1 MKRAVAYLRV
11 STKAQVDKDP
21 DGLSLPVQ
29 KQYAE
34 QKAAQLD
41 AVIVEY
47 YVERGQSAR
56 TMRRDELQRLC
67 ARLRESRDL
76 DYVIVLSLNRLA
88 RDVGDFDRL
97 WDDYITPAG
106 AELVSVLETFDNTP
120 GGRFM
125 AHVSQLRRSTTQ
137 PRRRSGCAWASRA
150 RCKVG
155 GTSGL
160 APLGYRNVSKIVDGR
175 TVKSVGVDPER
186 APQVVEAFELYAT
199 GDWSLPELLDEVT
212 KRGFRTRATRAR
224 SSKPLAL
231 AQLHR
236 MLKNPYYCGDVT
248 HRGARYEGRHEALID
263 RELFERVQSVMSA
276 HYKAGEREQRHRHY
290 LKGLLVCHRCGSR
303 MTLAVTTKGY
313 RYFYCLGRHRRN
325 GCDQPYLPIEAV
337 EREVLAAYRGLQVPE
352 RDVAWLRLALAE
364 HLSEEEKRRARVVE
378 RARRTIA
385 RLDGE
390 RTRLLQAHLAGAVP
404 LDLLQREQARLSRE
418 LGHAQAQLATAEA
431 RDHDE
436 LAVTLDEATALLL
449 DPEATYRALPHD
461 ELRRQ
466 YNMIFFERL
475 EVDGVQLTA
484 HVMRPMAA
492 LVEMAREGG
501 RAYQRSRGTQVPASE
516 LDLTER
522 SILVAAGVRTS
533 SIWSGR
539 RESNPRSQLG
549 KLMFCR

>member
-11 STKAQVDKDP
+11 STKAQVDKDLDP

-34 QKAAQLD
+34 QKAAQLE

-47 YVERGQSAR
+47 YIERGQSAR

-67 ARLRESRDL
+67 GRLRESRDL

-97 WDDYITPAG
+97 WDDFITPAG

-125 AHVSQLRRSTTQ
+125 AHVLAAKAEYDSAQTAERVRM
-137 PRRRSGCAWASRA
+137 GIA
-150 RCKVG
+150 RKVQVG

-160 APLGYRNVSKIVDGR
+160 APLGYRNVSTVLDGR
-175 TVKSVGVDPER
+175 TVKSVAVDPER

-212 KRGFRTRATRAR
+212 KRGLRTRATRAR

-248 HRGARYEGRHEALID
+248 HRGARYEGRHEALVD
-263 RELFERVQSVMSA
+263 RELFERVQAIMSA
-276 HYKAGEREQRHRHY
+276 HYKAGDREQRHRHY
-290 LKGLLVCHRCGSR
+290 LKGLLSCHRCGSR

-325 GCDQPYLPIEAV
+325 GCDQPYLPTDAI
-337 EREVLAAYRGLQVPE
+337 EREVLAAYRGLQVSE
-352 RDVAWLRLALAE
+352 RDVAWLRLALAIWRRTRSGE
-364 HLSEEEKRRARVVE
+364 PAWSSARGRRSPGSTVSGRASCRRTWPGRFRWNCFSGSRRA
-378 RARRTIA
+378 
-385 RLDGE
+385 
-390 RTRLLQAHLAGAVP
+390 
-404 LDLLQREQARLSRE
+404 
-418 LGHAQAQLATAEA
+418 
-431 RDHDE
+431 
-436 LAVTLDEATALLL
+436 
-449 DPEATYRALPHD
+449 
-461 ELRRQ
+461 
-466 YNMIFFERL
+466 
-475 EVDGVQLTA
+475 
-484 HVMRPMAA
+484 
-492 LVEMAREGG
+492 
-501 RAYQRSRGTQVPASE
+501 
-516 LDLTER
+516 
-522 SILVAAGVRTS
+522 
-533 SIWSGR
+533 
-539 RESNPRSQLG
+539 
-549 KLMFCR
+549 